1 MIYVTLNGRLG
12 ADSEVKSSKNGNQF
26 VSMRVASN
34 DFANGERTTTWANVI
49 WSGERALKM
58 SQYMKK
64 GSSVIINGTLRFSTY
79 TDRNN
84 EKAISVDV
92 FADRIDF
99 VDSGN
104 PNSQQNEA
112 VTDTGTFAPKNEPQ
126 TQVVT
131 STVAVNDTDDL
142 PF

>member
-1 MIYVTLNGRLG
+1 MLYITLTGRLG

-26 VSMRVASN
+26 VTMRVASN
-34 DFANGERTTTWANVI
+34 DFVNNEKTTTWVNVM

-64 GSSVIINGTLRFSTY
+64 GSSVIVNGTLRFSSY

-92 FADRIDF
+92 FADRVDF
-99 VDSGN
+99 AESGGH
-104 PNSQQNEA
+104 SEQQNDA
-112 VTDTGTFAPKNEPQ
+112 VTDTGTFAPKSEQ
-126 TQVVT
+126 QVVASAT
-131 STVAVNDTDDL
+131 PSANDDDL